1 MIRNPQHDRHVPL
14 GDVPMVDR
22 YWVSLEV
29 ECYSGTDDS
38 VTNPRQCPSA
48 CTISSV
54 IFFAS
59 PNSIIVFGRKNST
72 LSTPA

>member
-14 GDVPMVDR
+14 ADVPMGDR

-29 ECYSGTDDS
+29 ECGTDDS